1 MTVLRL
7 YESIKLDVEFNQSS
21 ITDEYNGKPLDE
33 INKDFKKFTNN

>member
-7 YESIKLDVEFNQSS
+7 YESIKLDVEFNQNS

-33 INKDFKKFTNN
+33 INEDFEKFINN

>member
-7 YESIKLDVEFNQSS
+7 YESIKLDVEFSQNS

-33 INKDFKKFTNN
+33 INKDFEKFINN